1 MPSPH
6 PMAPPTSVAPSS
18 STSSKPPIRT
28 VNDRRRHA
36 MKLPSNRLGRKKI
49 AASVGPGIVL
59 FWEMTAVP
67 LAVVVMVNV
76 EV

>member
-1 MPSPH
+1 
-6 PMAPPTSVAPSS
+6 
-18 STSSKPPIRT
+18 
-28 VNDRRRHA
+28 

-49 AASVGPGIVL
+49 AASVGLGIVL